1 MAKTSKSG
9 TTDDDTV
16 MSGLDGDADNVFTK
30 ILAALHAAARLGERL
45 FAPLTLATYERVI
58 AESTRRCG
66 LSESGLT
73 PHSWR
78 HGMASHALH
87 HTLLDEKKL
96 RGRMRVKCADTVR
109 RYGKTGKL
117 QRQVKLMGR
126 DRRLQG
132 EALLKGTTGSTNPF
146 IALHLKLKG
155 LRSRHKA
162 HAM

>member
-1 MAKTSKSG
+1 MAKTGKSG
-9 TTDDDTV
+9 TTDDTV
-16 MSGLDGDADNVFTK
+16 MLGLDGDVGNIFTK

-87 HTLLDEKKL
+87 HKLLDEKKL
-96 RGRMRVKCADTVR
+96 RGRMRVKCADAVR

-132 EALLKGTTGSTNPF
+132 EALLEGIVAPTNPC
-146 IALHLKLKG
+146 IALHQKLKG
-155 LRSRHKA
+155 LRSRRQA
-162 HAM
+162 HGM